1 MGVRIKAIYDLTEK
15 LGAREATHVIA
26 LSKEQERVE
35 AKWRRRMKKEIEKI
49 TEDLLKNAEKTGRL
63 KLSEV
68 DFSSIV
74 MEQSFDVLKQGITSA
89 ERKSPASY
97 RSNGGSALSSAPP
110 RSQIPRS
117 LKALRIMWDDWR
129 KKGKMPPRQRSI
141 AEKLRKAYCEKLQSV
156 WEKYGEEFRS
166 GKTASVTAAVTKI
179 QEGAGVVFSRAKMIV
194 ETETTYYYNRAR
206 REVYDESPDV
216 THYLFVA
223 IRDHATTKWC
233 KTRQGLVFKKGS
245 SLLDKNTPPCHWNC
259 RSEILPLT
267 PQNPQHRRLIEDKGI
282 KAENR
287 RLEPLPPGWSA
298 R

>member
-1 MGVRIKAIYDLTEK
+1 MSVRIKAIYDLTEK

-26 LSKEQERVE
+26 LAKQQERME
-35 AKWRRRMKKEIEKI
+35 AKWRKRMKQEIAKF
-49 TEDLLKNAEKTGRL
+49 TEDLVKNAEKTGRL

-68 DFSSIV
+68 DFRRIV
-74 MEQSFDVLKQGITSA
+74 MEQSFDILKEGIQSA
-89 ERKSPASY
+89 QKRKPASY
-97 RSNGGSALSSAPP
+97 RSNGGSELSSAPP
-110 RSQIPRS
+110 KSQIPRS

-129 KKGKMPPRQRSI
+129 KKNKMPPRQKAI
-141 AEKLRKAYCEKLQSV
+141 AEKLRKAYCDKLQSV
-156 WEKYGEEFRS
+156 WERYGEEFRS
-166 GKTASVTAAVTKI
+166 GKTASVTVAVNKVR
-179 QEGAGVVFSRAKMIV
+179 EGAGVVFSRAKMIV

-287 RLEPLPPGWSA
+287 RLEPLPPGWRA